1 MKTDVE
7 NRFIWF
13 KGEILNVNDAKINI
27 LSPTSQFGLNVF
39 EGIPCYWNDEEQ
51 QLYAFRLDDHYNR
64 LFKSARLIQIDCP
77 YSKEEMQKAFV
88 DVIQENE
95 YDENLS
101 VRQTL
106 FVDGFGSWGSSDP
119 VDMFIAPIPKGRISS
134 EYNKKG
140 LNCCVTSWRRISDN
154 NLSPRIKCGANYINS
169 RVGQR
174 EALRNGYDTC
184 IFLNEFG
191 KVSEGPGSCFFMVK
205 NGVVI
210 TPSLTDSVL
219 ESITRDTVIT
229 LARENGYEVV
239 ERSVDRTELYTCD
252 EAFLCGSAMEIT
264 PVISVDRYVVGDG
277 DTGPITKM
285 LHKEYLDVARGKNDK
300 FRKWVTPIYEE

>member
-1 MKTDVE
+1 MKTDVA

-27 LSPTSQFGLNVF
+27 LAPTSQFGLNVF
-39 EGIPCYWNDEEQ
+39 EGIPCYWNDEEK
-51 QLYAFRLDDHYNR
+51 QLYAFRLDDHYER
-64 LFKSARLIQIDCP
+64 LIRSARLIQIDCP
-77 YSKEEMQKAFV
+77 YSKSELKKALI
-88 DVIQENE
+88 DVVKANE

-106 FVDGFGSWGSSDP
+106 FVDGFGSWGSAEP
-119 VDMFIAPIPKGRISS
+119 VDMFVAPIPKGKTSA

-140 LNCCVTSWRRISDN
+140 LNCCITSWRRISDTT
-154 NLSPRIKCGANYINS
+154 LSPRIKCGANYINS

-191 KVSEGPGSCFFMVK
+191 KVSEGPGSCFFMVS
-205 NGVVI
+205 NGELI
-210 TPSLTDSVL
+210 TPMLTDSVL
-219 ESITRDTVIT
+219 ESITRDTVIK
-229 LARENGYEVV
+229 LAKELEIPFTQ
-239 ERSVDRTELYTCD
+239 RSIDRTELYTCD

-264 PVISVDRYVVGDG
+264 PILSIDKYNVGSG
-277 DTGPITKM
+277 ETGELTKQ
-285 LHKEYLDVARGKNDK
+285 LHKMYLEVARGKVEK
-300 FRKWVTPIYEE
+300 FKSWVTPIF